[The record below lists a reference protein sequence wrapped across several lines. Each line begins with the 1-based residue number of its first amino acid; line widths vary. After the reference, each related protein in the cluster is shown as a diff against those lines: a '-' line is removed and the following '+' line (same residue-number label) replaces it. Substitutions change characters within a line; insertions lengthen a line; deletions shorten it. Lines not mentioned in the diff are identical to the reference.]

1 MADYYQIICGRISEL
16 KVTDTDARLFKSNKL
31 AGLPALGFL
40 ALGDSAA
47 AASQVGLA
55 DDNQDDVD
63 YLNSC
68 QYFSCKVG
76 KLTVVGLVS
85 RAFFNNGDNVEV
97 VVEPLD
103 DGSYFA
109 YALRRPI
116 DHRLWLHPN
125 SMQGT
130 DIGKKEAFRQG
141 LFIFILGIVFYTIFS
156 FWLLFD
162 TGDFIYF
169 IWSYPLYIF
178 LIFLFS
184 LCIYFCMKKG
194 LNTGSKIANKI
205 FATLGYP
212 HPERVDMDQEFIEF
226 YFSDKSENDP
236 DFYVDITTK
245 EYNQYVDG
253 MKWVTFY
260 REAPPI
266 PEYIKVIRTEDYD
279 E

>member
-31 AGLPALGFL
+31 AGLPALVFL

-63 YLNSC
+63 YLNRC

-76 KLTVVGLVS
+76 KLTVVGLVC

-141 LFIFILGIVFYTIFS
+141 LFIFILGVVFYTIFS

-178 LIFLFS
+178 FIFLFS
-184 LCIYFCMKKG
+184 LCIYFFMKKG

>member
-1 MADYYQIICGRISEL
+1 MADYYQIICGRISQL

-31 AGLPALGFL
+31 AGLPALVFL

-63 YLNSC
+63 YLNRC

-76 KLTVVGLVS
+76 KLTVVGLVC

-130 DIGKKEAFRQG
+130 DIGKKEAFRQS
-141 LFIFILGIVFYTIFS
+141 LFIFILGVVFYTIFS

-178 LIFLFS
+178 FIFLFN
-184 LCIYFCMKKG
+184 LFIYFYMKAG
-194 LNTGSKIANKI
+194 LNRGAKVANKI

-266 PEYIKVIRTEDYD
+266 PEYIKVIHTETHDK
-279 E
+279 